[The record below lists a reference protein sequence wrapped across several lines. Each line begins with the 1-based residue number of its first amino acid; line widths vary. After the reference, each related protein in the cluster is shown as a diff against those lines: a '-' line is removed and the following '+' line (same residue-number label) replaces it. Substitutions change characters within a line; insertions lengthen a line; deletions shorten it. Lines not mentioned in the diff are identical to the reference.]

1 MKKLKISFRV
11 KSPGINV
18 CRIDSKNNTCLG
30 CGRSIKEISYWI
42 NMNNK
47 EKGKLLL
54 SLKNRVNKE

>member
-1 MKKLKISFRV
+1 MKKSKISFSV
-11 KSPGINV
+11 KSPCINV
-18 CRIDSKNNTCLG
+18 CRIDSENNTCLG
-30 CGRSIKEISYWI
+30 CGRNIKEISHWI

>member
-1 MKKLKISFRV
+1 MKKSKISLSV

-18 CRIDSKNNTCLG
+18 CRIDSKNNICLG
-30 CGRSIKEISYWI
+30 CGRSIKEISHWI

-47 EKGKLLL
+47 EKEKLLL